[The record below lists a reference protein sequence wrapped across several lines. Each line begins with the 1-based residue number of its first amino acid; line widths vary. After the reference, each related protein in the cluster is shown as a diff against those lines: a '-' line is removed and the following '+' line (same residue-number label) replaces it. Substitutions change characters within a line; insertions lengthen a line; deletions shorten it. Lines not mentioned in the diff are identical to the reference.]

1 MLAGGD
7 ELASLLDA
15 FIPWKGTAVAIQLG
29 GLRKNK
35 VPKRNTFVRA
45 WNGTPIL
52 WSYGRTIGI
61 VFNDS
66 YLKYHLLRKTVISA
80 N

>member
-1 MLAGGD
+1 
-7 ELASLLDA
+7 
-15 FIPWKGTAVAIQLG
+15 
-29 GLRKNK
+29 